1 MTSID
6 LYSISGLVYP
16 YTVYV
21 CDVYGNQCVLVSVI
35 SSNVP
40 PVNTILL
47 PPLFSNA
54 PAVGIKIKTT
64 DGCERFKIFDCVNV
78 YKQFQDLE
86 LFDFMDGNQYD
97 FQ

>member
-6 LYSISGLVYP
+6 LYSISGLNYP

-21 CDVYGNQCVLVSVI
+21 CDVYGNQCILVSII

-47 PPLFSNA
+47 PPQFNNA
-54 PAVGIKIKTT
+54 PAVGIKVVTT
-64 DGCERFKIFDCVNV
+64 DGCERFKIFDCVND

-86 LFDFMDGNQYD
+86 LFDFMDGIQFD

>member
-6 LYSISGLVYP
+6 LDSISGLNYP
-16 YTVYV
+16 FTVYV
-21 CDVYGNQCVLVSVI
+21 CDVYGHQCILVSVI

-54 PAVGIKIKTT
+54 PAVGIKVVTT
-64 DGCERFKIFDCVNV
+64 DGCERFKIFDCVNI

>member
-21 CDVYGNQCVLVSVI
+21 CDVYGNQCILVSII

-47 PPLFSNA
+47 PPQFNNA
-54 PAVGIKIKTT
+54 PAVGIKVVTT
-64 DGCERFKIFDCVNV
+64 DGCERFKIFDCVV
-78 YKQFQDLE
+78 DYKQFQDLE
-86 LFDFMDGNQYD
+86 LFEFMDGNQYD

>member
-6 LYSISGLVYP
+6 LYSISGLNYP

-21 CDVYGNQCVLVSVI
+21 CDIYGNQCILVSVI

-47 PPLFSNA
+47 PPLFNNA
-54 PAVGIKIKTT
+54 PAVGIKVVTT

-86 LFDFMDGNQYD
+86 LFDFMDGIQYD